1 MQRLIDDLLVL
12 ARLDEGLPLA
22 RSEPI
27 DLDDI
32 VLAEVHELGPTDLML
47 DVSGVSSAQVKGDPG
62 QLTRVVRNLLENAI
76 RHGSTSV
83 AVELTEVAG
92 DAVLSVTDDGTGVPT
107 EFRDQIFERFA
118 RADAARPSGS
128 SGPAW
133 A

>member
-83 AVELTEVAG
+83 AVEVTEVAG
-92 DAVLSVTDDGTGVPT
+92 DAVLTITDDGPGVPT
-107 EFRDQIFERFA
+107 EFREHVFERFA
-118 RADAARPSGS
+118 RADAARPSTAVRATS
-128 SGPAW
+128 A
-133 A
+133 